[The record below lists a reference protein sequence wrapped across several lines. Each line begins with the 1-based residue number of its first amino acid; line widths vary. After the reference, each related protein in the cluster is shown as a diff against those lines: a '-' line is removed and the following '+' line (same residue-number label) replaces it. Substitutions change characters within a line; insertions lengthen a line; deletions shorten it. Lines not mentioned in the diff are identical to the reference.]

1 MGRAKIP
8 RKSTTIDMTAMCDVA
23 FLLLSFFIL
32 ATKQKPPEAVAVVA
46 PNSVSTKA
54 APEKSILITLTKDA
68 KVYLMLGDG
77 TRKKDIIDDINT
89 TKGLGLSPAEVDKV
103 SKWSFIGVPLGQIK
117 SLVNRSEPLPPAQM
131 MGIPIK
137 DSATNEM
144 VDWVRSI
151 SNAYKGESLSTLQD
165 MILLKGDG
173 DALYP
178 DFKNIK
184 LALKKNGLYKFR
196 IVTNS
201 ESAPVGSELYKEIK
215 SKGLDAAE
223 GK

>member
-8 RKSTTIDMTAMCDVA
+8 RKSTNIDMTAMCDVA

-32 ATKQKPPEAVAVVA
+32 ATKQKPPEAVTVAA

-54 APEKSILITLTKDA
+54 APEKSILITLTKEG
-68 KVYLMLGDG
+68 KVFLMMGDG
-77 TRKKDIIDDINT
+77 TKKKEVIEDINT
-89 TKGLGLSPAEVDKV
+89 TKGIGLSTAEVDKI
-103 SKWSFIGVPLGQIK
+103 SKMPFIGVPLGQLK
-117 SLVNRSEPLPPAQM
+117 SLVNRTEPLPPTQM
-131 MGIPIK
+131 AGIPAK
-137 DSATNEM
+137 DSTENEM

-151 SNAYKGESLSTLQD
+151 TNAYKGTDLNKLQE

-178 DFKNIK
+178 DFKNVK
-184 LALKKNGLYKFR
+184 AALKKNNIYKFK

-201 ESAPVGSELYKEIK
+201 ESAPPGSELYKTRRT
-215 SKGLDAAE
+215 GGE
-223 GK
+223 GDKEK